1 MSRVVTEANGTT
13 QQYLSLVGSQAV
25 VGYNHNPP
33 GPFQSTRRGM
43 LLYPCRSCMCMIC
56 FLVPVS
62 THALQN
68 NVCVTSPDP
77 SPPYPSTSHP
87 TSQAPPTVLHH
98 PRGHTYILRS
108 RHVSSR
114 TRLYFLVSAT
124 FMDCEEYITQN
135 IRYYLLTVAT
145 SE

>member
-1 MSRVVTEANGTT
+1 MVIEANRTT
-13 QQYLSLVGSQAV
+13 QQYLSLVGRQAV

-77 SPPYPSTSHP
+77 SPHLLTPSTSPPHL
-87 TSQAPPTVLHH
+87 TSTTYSPPPFRRPHLHFAQ
-98 PRGHTYILRS
+98 PACQLANAAVFSTCIGYLYGLRGIYYTKYQILS
-108 RHVSSR
+108 
-114 TRLYFLVSAT
+114 F
-124 FMDCEEYITQN
+124 DCSH
-135 IRYYLLTVAT
+135 L
-145 SE
+145 

>member
-98 PRGHTYILRS
+98 PPRPHLHFAQPACQLANAAVFSCIGHLYGLRGIYYTKYQILS
-108 RHVSSR
+108 
-114 TRLYFLVSAT
+114 F
-124 FMDCEEYITQN
+124 DCSH
-135 IRYYLLTVAT
+135 L
-145 SE
+145 